1 MKYFILVRIL
11 DIATTLWGVNHGQ
24 RELNPFN
31 RGLLQNQLWF
41 VLCQIAF
48 IGIVWGFYKFRLVRV
63 AVSIFTWI
71 NLLVV
76 IMNMILIL
84 LVLFNV

>member
-1 MKYFILVRIL
+1 MIFFTIVRVL
-11 DIATTLWGVNHGQ
+11 DILTTLIGFNHGL

-31 RGLLQNQLWF
+31 RGLLQSQVGF
-41 VLCQIAF
+41 VLFQTFLILVVA
-48 IGIVWGFYKFRLVRV
+48 YLYRYRLVRE

-76 IMNMILIL
+76 IMNITLI
-84 LVLFNV
+84 VLTFLNV